1 MTKTSKLFRE
11 ELAHQRVR
19 AGLSRAEAAAKLGVP
34 ADTYYRWEIGA
45 RTPNGYASRAV
56 LASAKGWPDKAPAVT

>member
-45 RTPNGYASRAV
+45 RTPNSYAVRTV
-56 LASAKGWPDKAPAVT
+56 LEAAKGWPAKAPDTV